1 MIKLSKHLHKYGG
14 FSLVEMLM
22 ALLVASLLLAALAP
36 VMTKRMGNENIN
48 VSGVGRNTSEH
59 FAVFDDVSKNGT
71 DDNSFT
77 IPNNAINVRIS
88 MIGGGG
94 AGGSATFGSK
104 IITASENNWK
114 VPDGVKKIR
123 VYMVGAGGGGASGG
137 IVLANQ
143 LGNLKEGYYEYKDS
157 DPANT
162 EPKNTGGEFKNQKI
176 SDLITTKTESK
187 FHPTIDSKCK
197 SSGYE
202 KWESNITSLSVNV
215 TGCGAGGAGSWNNQA
230 GGGSGGYKTQNGINL
245 TDNYIVRIPGKA
257 TLGANTNAS
266 AAGFSSG
273 AGGGGG
279 HENSYTDATCITKI
293 SAAGGT
299 YGGNGGKGN
308 AARCNSSLSP
318 TAGGNGIGTLSSYGG
333 GTDGGGGTQGGRGGY
348 YGGGGGG
355 ATPNCNTGGG
365 GGGGPTI
372 LMNSSSSALFI
383 VSGGG
388 GAGGSGFC
396 IVNGGAGGGG
406 GGGPEGGGGGG
417 GAGYMHC
424 GSGGA
429 GAGGGAAGA
438 SCGTCTTSPSG
449 IGCYAKEMLSGAGGG
464 AKYGV
469 SGTTPVLSG
478 KSYSIVGAGGKL
490 PVNIFGGNYC
500 NGGDPDND
508 GKPGALRISWN
519 ATNNALKCKY
529 NTYSNGGSGGGGG
542 EVWIGEIDVT
552 PGSYLNFH
560 IGNGGSQ
567 QRNYSSN
574 GNNGGN
580 TYITNNAGAVL
591 KSVAGGEGGK
601 YSTSDNLSSFY
612 GLGKGLNS
620 AGFNDWTGKYPTTV
634 GSTGGLNGSS
644 GKTIAQGSSGGK
656 GGGIYFMDAVLM
668 DGGNAGNRESNGGD
682 SINYGAGGGGGGGV
696 ATAGHFP
703 GYGGKGG
710 DGYIYIEWG
719 DSNGGGGSSGEIVE
733 EKKIISATAGTKI
746 EITIGEGGK
755 GSEIEH
761 DASTKYKPGNK
772 GGNGKDTVVKIKGKS
787 YSAKGG
793 IGGDGGGLNK
803 GEHGMG
809 GVLKNLLTPSVSFK
823 GEDGIDSYGGIG
835 ATAIYKYAANG
846 EGMGGCGGNMISGKC
861 FSPSDTP
868 YGKDGAKSGSGG
880 GGGSV
885 RDSVAYKGGNGG
897 DGLVL
902 IEWEEFRE

>member
-48 VSGVGRNTSEH
+48 VSGVGRNTSEN

-123 VYMVGAGGGGASGG
+123 VYMVGGGGGGASGG

-176 SDLITTKTESK
+176 SDLITTKTESR

-202 KWESNITSLSVNV
+202 KWESNITSLNVSV
-215 TGCGAGGAGSWNNQA
+215 TGCGAGGAGGGRDGG
-230 GGGSGGYKTQNGINL
+230 GGGSGGYKTQAGIAL
-245 TDNYIVRIPGKA
+245 SDNYIIRISGTA
-257 TLGANTNAS
+257 TAGGCKNARP
-266 AAGFSSG
+266 AGFSSG

-279 HENSYTDATCITKI
+279 GADYINNQYICTGITRVA
-293 SAAGGT
+293 AAGGT
-299 YGGNGGKGN
+299 YGGNGGIGCETYCGN
-308 AARCNSSLSP
+308 CAA
-318 TAGGNGIGTLSSYGG
+318 TVGNNGSGTLGAYGG
-333 GTDGGGGTQGGRGGY
+333 GHASAGADGGRGGY

-355 ATPNCNTGGG
+355 GSYTHDCGGG
-365 GGGGPTI
+365 GGGGPAI
-372 LMNSSSSALFI
+372 LMNNSNSVLFMA
-383 VSGGG
+383 S
-388 GAGGSGFC
+388 
-396 IVNGGAGGGG
+396 GGAGGGG
-406 GGGPEGGGGGG
+406 GGAGSGHGAGGGGGSEAGGGGGG
-417 GAGYMHC
+417 GGYWSC
-424 GSGGA
+424 SPGGGA
-429 GAGGGAAGA
+429 GVGGGASGQACG
-438 SCGTCTTSPSG
+438 SCTGSTCHA
-449 IGCYAKEMLSGAGGG
+449 AKSHGGGGGG
-464 AKYGV
+464 AKNGI
-469 SGTTPVLSG
+469 SGT
-478 KSYSIVGAGGKL
+478 SYIVTDDVDSNGAGGKL
-490 PVNIFGGNYC
+490 STNIFGNNYC
-500 NGGDPDND
+500 NGGDTGAD
-508 GKPGALRISWN
+508 GKPGAMRISWN
-519 ATNNALKCKY
+519 ATSNALKCKY
-529 NTYSNGGSGGGGG
+529 NTLSNGGSGGGGG

-560 IGNGGSQ
+560 IGSGGSV

-710 DGYIYIEWG
+710 NGYIYIEWG
-719 DSNGGGGSSGEIVE
+719 NSNGGGGSSGEIVE

-793 IGGDGGGLNK
+793 VGGDGGGLNK

-809 GVLKNLLTPSVSFK
+809 GALKNLLAPSVSFK
-823 GEDGIDSYGGIG
+823 GEDGIDNYGGIG

-885 RDSVAYKGGNGG
+885 RDSVPYKGGNGG